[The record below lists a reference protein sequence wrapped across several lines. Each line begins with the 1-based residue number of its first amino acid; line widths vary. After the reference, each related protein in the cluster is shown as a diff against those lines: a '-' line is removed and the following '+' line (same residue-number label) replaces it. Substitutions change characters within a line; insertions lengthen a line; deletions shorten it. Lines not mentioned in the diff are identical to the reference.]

1 MDSCWSFCTT
11 DDVQL
16 NYLVQ
21 GPSEGSTLVMVPAFC
36 QPASLYVECLQPV
49 AAEGFRCITIDH
61 RGHGQSQKPSYGYRL
76 ARMAKDLQEFLEH
89 LELTGVVLVGHS
101 MGCAVICQ
109 FMELFGQDKISKLIL
124 VDQMAAG
131 VIRPS
136 WTSEER
142 ASYGATTT
150 GDALMEL
157 VSAVANEE
165 LPDPRKEFLST
176 MFTDKYPPE
185 AKAAA
190 LNAACEVPR
199 TAGALL
205 VLNTMTADFRDV
217 LPRIRVPTLC
227 IGGDESYLKDCMPWM
242 AGQIPNSKLLMVEGG
257 SHFMLVEDPKLFA
270 QNVLSFIQ

>member
-1 MDSCWSFCTT
+1 MAKSFRTT

-49 AAEGFRCITIDH
+49 AAEGFRCVTIDH

-142 ASYGATTT
+142 ASYGAGTT
-150 GDALMEL
+150 GDSLMEL

-190 LNAACEVPR
+190 LNASCEVPR
-199 TAGALL
+199 SAGALL

-257 SHFMLVEDPKLFA
+257 SHFMLVEEFL
-270 QNVLSFIQ
+270 VSGTGHSI